1 MKQIFF
7 LLLCLPAF
15 SFAQTPEVRGV
26 WVARDS
32 LGSRAEIRTM
42 MQQLREANFNLAL
55 IDVWSRG
62 YPIWRSEVFERETG
76 VAIDPT
82 YSERDVM
89 RECLEEG
96 AAAGIVVMPWAEYGF
111 VGGWSEYF
119 AGPNK
124 RGVIFERHPEWLARN
139 KSGDERFTAPTG
151 FFYWMAHTR
160 PDVQEFLISLME
172 ELFTKYNLPGLQ
184 FDRVRYPSLEC
195 GYDDYTAELYRQEN
209 NGAALPTDHLN
220 TQWVRW
226 RADKLNEFS
235 RKFYARL
242 RGRNRLISNAPVVY
256 PFSYVNFAQD
266 YPAWQR
272 DAALDFTVPQ
282 IYRRTTAE
290 YVGELV
296 RQITASPDPK
306 TLVPGVD
313 ITNSDSPAVLAE
325 MIQATRER
333 NLPGVVVWYFKAL
346 QTTNAL
352 PYLKNTV
359 YREAVPMPWL
369 FRVNQNGQNGPKRI
383 VGILPDEPANDY

>member
-1 MKQIFF
+1 MKQIFL
-7 LLLCLPAF
+7 LLLCLPAL

-62 YPIWRSEVFERETG
+62 YPIWRSELFERETG

-82 YSERDVM
+82 YAERDVL

-96 AAAGIVVMPWAEYGF
+96 TAAGIHVMPWAEYGF
-111 VGGWSEYF
+111 IGGWSEYF
-119 AGPNK
+119 SGPNK

-151 FFYWMAHTR
+151 YFYWMSHTR

-172 ELFTKYNLPGLQ
+172 ELFTKYQTRGLQ
-184 FDRVRYPSLEC
+184 FDRVRYPTLEC
-195 GYDDYTAELYRQEN
+195 GYDDYTIELYRQEHG
-209 NGAALPTDHLN
+209 GAAPPADHLN
-220 TQWVRW
+220 AAWVRW

-235 RKFYARL
+235 RKFYERL
-242 RGRNRLISNAPVVY
+242 RGRFRRISNAPIVT
-256 PFSYVNFAQD
+256 PFGYVNFAQD

-272 DAALDFTVPQ
+272 DRALDFTVPQ
-282 IYRRTTAE
+282 IYRRTTAD
-290 YVGELV
+290 YIAELN
-296 RQITASPDPK
+296 RQIALSPDTK
-306 TLVPGVD
+306 TLVAGVD
-313 ITNSDSPAVLAE
+313 ITNSQNPAVLAE

-346 QTTNAL
+346 QNTSAL
-352 PYLKNTV
+352 PYLKSTV
-359 YREAVPMPWL
+359 YREAVPMPWVL
-369 FRVNQNGQNGPKRI
+369 PVGQSPKRR
-383 VGILPDEPANDY
+383 VGTISSEPSPIR